1 MLLIKQAENDSVL
14 VTAVATQETKYK
26 NVKISLPSTKQE
38 SQEAEVKK
46 TVMVNEIHSRLH
58 LFISPCLHFLI
69 H

>member
-14 VTAVATQETKYK
+14 VTA
-26 NVKISLPSTKQE
+26 VKISLPSTKQE